1 MFDSNSAGQ
10 EQKNRD
16 SAARYRALP
25 LRSIERMEQEGNIAL
40 LDCGHR
46 KALLVWLRAGD
57 SVRCQECYDDG
68 MRYAEQMLTGDGHDH
83 DHRAP

>member
-1 MFDSNSAGQ
+1 MFDSDSARQ

-16 SAARYRALP
+16 LAARYRALP
-25 LRSIERMEQEGNIAL
+25 LRSIERMEMDSKIAV

-46 KALLVWLRAGD
+46 KALLVWLREGD

-68 MRYAEQMLTGDGHDH
+68 M
-83 DHRAP
+83 HRAGQMISGE